1 MQEFRLDANGKS
13 EYLKAYEKRQV
24 AKKLVLTSLFARARL
39 GTKKIGF
46 AKSAALILYETQA
59 LLFVM
64 LNKAESVRKAV
75 ANRA

>member
-24 AKKLVLTSLFARARL
+24 AK
-39 GTKKIGF
+39 
-46 AKSAALILYETQA
+46 SAVLILYETQA